1 MLLGSNNLPLLE
13 ARERSFH
20 TRFHNPEMLLGSHN
34 LPLLEHVGEVFM
46 QEMLLR
52 SHHPRMLPRLT
63 IHPLFGGAHRLVFDY
78 DNICN
83 SKNSLLA
90 YIIYFGLLHITKT
103 HCQHILSTLVYYI
116 SPSANIWRNFH
127 TIIKIF
133 CSLPQP
139 IWYLTLKVLKLSFVR
154 ANQLYFFRSN
164 SRNQT
169 KNIRLTCISM
179 MQKSKFNSKY
189 KLTQLYMK
197 E

>member
-63 IHPLFGGAHRLVFDY
+63 IHPLFGGHAAWCLTM
-78 DNICN
+78 
-83 SKNSLLA
+83 
-90 YIIYFGLLHITKT
+90 ITFVIAKT
-103 HCQHILSTLVYYI
+103 HCQHILSTLVYYV
-116 SPSANIWRNFH
+116 SPSAYIWRGFH
-127 TIIKIF
+127 TVIKIF

-139 IWYLTLKVLKLSFVR
+139 IWYSTLKILKFSFVR

-169 KNIRLTCISM
+169 KNIRLTCIWM
-179 MQKSKFNSKY
+179 MQKSKFKSKY